1 MKVPVEFLDAVV
13 SHLAVVDIVI
23 SSGSAGM
30 PPGPTGIRD
39 ALPAPGPAHALPRS
53 AWLHAEKRGPSA
65 VW

>member
-13 SHLAVVDIVI
+13 SHLAVAGIVI

-30 PPGPTGIRD
+30 PPGPTGIRG
-39 ALPAPGPAHALPRS
+39 ALPAPGPVRAPPRS
-53 AWLHAEKRGPSA
+53 AWPHAGNRGPSA